1 MILEWYYCWLCIVAV
16 NRTLLLNDNLITGI
30 FPVTISTTL
39 TTLQYVFL
47 GNGTFSEALFF
58 PADKQCC
65 DVVHCPADRML
76 SIANNRMAGTLSTLI
91 SELSQLTL
99 LDVSNNALAGS
110 MLAAVSAFTALSH
123 LDLSNN
129 SFTGSLPDMIPT
141 TLTYVVP

>member
-1 MILEWYYCWLCIVAV
+1 MLCIVAV

-47 GNGTFSEALFF
+47 GISTFSEALFF
-58 PADKQCC
+58 PADKQCY
-65 DVVHCPADRML
+65 DVAHCPAVRML